1 MNRLLPLLL
10 LLISLPAAGSRVV
23 VECAQVV
30 TDASKTRLVFATT
43 APVSHRIFALDHP
56 DRVVIDLPT
65 ATLIGKLPDATAKDP
80 TLVGLRSGL
89 HNQDDLRI
97 VLDLKQ
103 AVRVKSFTTGPGN
116 GEGHRLI
123 IDLIPRTTSVAS
135 GDSPRTM
142 TQTLPRPDAPRG
154 KARPI
159 LVAIDAGH
167 GGEDPGAIGPGGT
180 REKDV
185 TLAIARKLAALV
197 NREPGMQALMI
208 RDGDYFIG
216 LRQRMLMAREQ
227 NADLFISIHADAYN
241 NADAHGSSVYTL
253 SSGGASSE
261 AAMWLA
267 NRENNADRVGGI
279 DLPTNDD
286 LLATVLMD
294 MTQNATIEHSTE
306 AANAVLA
313 YLGHLG
319 NMHKNEVQRAS
330 FMVLKSPDI
339 PSVLVET
346 AFISNQDEERRL
358 TSNAHQQR
366 LAQAILAGVRT
377 YFKKYPLQ
385 GFRSA
390 SSRADTDARFAP
402 PAPATSTPLGTE
414 PAPAAPP
421 SRSTAL
427 RPVNR
432 STVSREHVIN
442 SGDTLSGIA
451 SRYRVSLTALRAQN
465 GLHENDMIRA
475 GQVLTIPSDS

>member
-1 MNRLLPLLL
+1 MNRLLLFLLL
-10 LLISLPAAGSRVV
+10 LVSLPAAGSKVV

-43 APVSHRIFALDHP
+43 APASHRIFTLDHP
-56 DRVVIDLPT
+56 DRVVIDLPA

-89 HNQDDLRI
+89 HNRDDLRI

-135 GDSPRTM
+135 GDSSRAV
-142 TQTLPRPDAPRG
+142 TQTISRPDAPRG
-154 KARPI
+154 QSRPI

-227 NADLFISIHADAYN
+227 SADLFISIHADAYN
-241 NADAHGSSVYTL
+241 NPDAHGSSVYTL

-267 NRENNADRVGGI
+267 DRENNADRVGGI
-279 DLPTNDD
+279 DLAANDD

-306 AANAVLA
+306 AANAVLS

-339 PSVLVET
+339 PSILVET

-366 LAQAILAGVRT
+366 LAQAVLAGVRA
-377 YFKKYPLQ
+377 YFKKYPPQ

-390 SSRADTDARFAP
+390 SSRADTGGRFASP
-402 PAPATSTPLGTE
+402 TPR
-414 PAPAAPP
+414 
-421 SRSTAL
+421 SRSSEA
-427 RPVNR
+427 RHVSR

-451 SRYRVSLTALRAQN
+451 SRYRVSLTALRAEN
-465 GLHENDMIRA
+465 GLQENDMIRA
-475 GQVLTIPSDS
+475 GQVLTIPADS